1 MAKKK
6 EIKSE
11 IERDYVVPLRR
22 GFRRIT
28 GYKKSAKA
36 MRTLR
41 DFLQRHMKSD
51 KVRLGLH
58 LNEFI
63 WANGGKNPPHHV
75 KVHVWKSGDEV
86 RAELHGF
93 EFKEAVKAEK
103 KKEPETMK
111 EKLAAKLGVDEKAE
125 KLDKADKSSE
135 KASEKKEALP
145 EAMPEKKDEAKA
157 ETKSEEKK
165 EPAAEPKAPRKKP
178 AAKKQ

>member
-6 EIKSE
+6 EVKNE

-22 GFRRIT
+22 GFRKIA

-41 DFLQRHMKSD
+41 DFLKRHMKSD

-58 LNEFI
+58 LNEYI
-63 WANGGKNPPHHV
+63 WSHGGKNPPHHV

-93 EFKEAVKAEK
+93 EFKEAVRAEK

-125 KLDKADKSSE
+125 KSDKDSE
-135 KASEKKEALP
+135 KAPEKKE
-145 EAMPEKKDEAKA
+145 EAIAEENSEAKA
-157 ETKSEEKK
+157 EEKK
-165 EPAAEPKAPRKKP
+165 ESVAEPKVARKKP
-178 AAKKQ
+178 AKKQ

>member
-6 EIKSE
+6 EVKNE
-11 IERDYVVPLRR
+11 IERDYVVPLRK
-22 GFRRIT
+22 GFRRIA

-41 DFLQRHMKSD
+41 IFLEKHMKSD
-51 KVRLGLH
+51 KVRIGLH
-58 LNEFI
+58 INEYI

-75 KVHVWKSGDEV
+75 KVHVWKSDDEV

-125 KLDKADKSSE
+125 KD
-135 KASEKKEALP
+135 SEKKEALP
-145 EAMPEKKDEAKA
+145 EAAPEKNDEAK
-157 ETKSEEKK
+157 TEEKK
-165 EPAAEPKAPRKKP
+165 ESSAEPKVARKKP
-178 AAKKQ
+178 AKKQ